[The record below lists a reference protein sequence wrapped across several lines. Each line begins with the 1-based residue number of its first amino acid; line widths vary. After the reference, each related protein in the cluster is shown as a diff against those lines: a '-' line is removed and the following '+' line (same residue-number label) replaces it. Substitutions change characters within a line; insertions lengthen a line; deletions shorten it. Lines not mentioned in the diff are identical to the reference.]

1 MCVCVCTILHVFKT
15 STNLEKRNHA
25 SENFYVEELK
35 IQSYYDVVHLCVSF
49 CVSKFWMSVVFDWYP
64 DDKSLLSRYLEDQYL
79 EYMILKKNIF
89 WINILGGGIDF
100 EEGDLVGQLDV
111 PSRPKNGNIANIGYL
126 LFLMWEGGEGGGGCL
141 IAIVNAHLKVIS
153 SLLGIPW
160 VSYLCLGPK
169 IIDDHMTVPEIKH
182 KMRKRKFWL

>member
-1 MCVCVCTILHVFKT
+1 MCVCTILHVFKT

-111 PSRPKNGNIANIGYL
+111 PSRPKNGNIGYL
-126 LFLMWEGGEGGGGCL
+126 LFWMWEGGCL
-141 IAIVNAHLKVIS
+141 IAIVDAHLKVIS
-153 SLLGIPW
+153 PPLGCPMSILPVSWPKNHWWSHDGPW
-160 VSYLCLGPK
+160 NQ
-169 IIDDHMTVPEIKH
+169 T
-182 KMRKRKFWL
+182 